1 MHAQLSTYETYYT
14 IIAFPLRSSMP
25 SYMLHFDAVYSC
37 CIDYENI
44 KLVTGVVMNRVGNF
58 FKDQFIYTICSV
70 SLGTLLIVTSVAS
83 E

>member
-1 MHAQLSTYETYYT
+1 
-14 IIAFPLRSSMP
+14 MP

-70 SLGTLLIVTSVAS
+70 SLGTLLIVTYVAS

>member
-1 MHAQLSTYETYYT
+1 
-14 IIAFPLRSSMP
+14 MP

-44 KLVTGVVMNRVGNF
+44 KLGTGVVMNRVGNF

>member
-1 MHAQLSTYETYYT
+1 
-14 IIAFPLRSSMP
+14 MP